1 MEEYF
6 LTPTRK
12 RNRAAILRAF
22 VSLMSERGFDDIR
35 NQDIIERAEIA
46 KSTFYQYFHHKG
58 ELRKALAHDYA
69 SNAEELFRSIR
80 INPKRKEREE
90 KLLLFLSRSRHDFRV
105 LLSLKDE
112 NYSFWFDFC
121 GEFLQIHC
129 KQSAFQEE
137 VEASVYLMYLKR
149 LLLEDD
155 PCSPET
161 LEKYHLPE
169 QERQNIFDILL

>member
-1 MEEYF
+1 MEEDL

-22 VSLMSERGFDDIR
+22 VSLLSERDFDEIR

-46 KSTFYQYFHHKG
+46 KSTFYQYFHHKD

-69 SNAEELFRSIR
+69 ASGEDLFRSIKA
-80 INPKRKEREE
+80 NPKKREREE
-90 KLLLFLSRSRHDFRV
+90 KMLLFLSRSRHDFRI

-121 GEFLQIHC
+121 GEFLKIHC
-129 KQSAFQEE
+129 RQRAFQEE
-137 VEASVYLMYLKR
+137 VEASVFLLYLKR

-161 LEKYHLPE
+161 LEKYHLPD
-169 QERQNIFDILL
+169 QERQNIFDVLL